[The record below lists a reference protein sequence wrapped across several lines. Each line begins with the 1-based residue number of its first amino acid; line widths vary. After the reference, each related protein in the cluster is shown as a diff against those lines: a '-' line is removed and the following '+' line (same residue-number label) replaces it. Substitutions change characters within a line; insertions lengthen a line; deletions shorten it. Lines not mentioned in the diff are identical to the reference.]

1 MNILKSSTKLP
12 LIDISIVTY
21 NSSKWLDK
29 FFSSL
34 LNQVYPTQLI
44 NILLTDNNS
53 TDDTIKLCYSSLE
66 KYSNYFNS
74 FKIFERSNLG
84 FGCGHNHNLSEGN
97 ADYFLVSNVDL
108 EFSPD
113 AIFEAVNTAIS
124 DDNDVASWEFRQKPF
139 EHPKYYNPVS
149 LETYWS
155 AHACTLFRRSAL
167 EYVKGYEEKIFLYG
181 EDVELSYRLRDNG
194 FRIKYCPSAVCWHYT
209 YEYANQLK
217 RLQFLGST
225 LANSYI
231 RLRYGS
237 LKQIAAIPFMYLKL
251 LLSPPC
257 IENQRSALLEN
268 IYKILQNCLYFLST
282 RKRSKK
288 LFPINKWDYGLM
300 RDGAFYSYPQQVITS
315 LPLVSVIIR
324 TYKGR
329 LPYLKEA
336 VISVLNQTYSNIEIL
351 VVEDG
356 SNEAENYIEQIHRIS
371 KLKVVYKEEPK
382 RGRCHTGNVGLSLAT
397 GKFIVFLD
405 DDDLFFA
412 DHIEVLINELL
423 AHPEVSATY
432 SISWKVSTK
441 LVSLDPLIY
450 IEVSYQTIYR
460 QKFSKLLMLH
470 HNYIPIQSILFDR
483 KLYERYGGFDESL
496 ENLEDWNLWTRYC
509 LNNDFLLIEKT
520 TSMYRVP
527 DSLNQ
532 LISRKQLLDSY
543 YNLAV
548 EKQKE
553 LKLTVT
559 SQEVINFYQDMVNY
573 QNMFN
578 YERIKVSN
586 KSKLKSFIFK
596 YDFLKKIYF
605 FLSVVTKNK
614 K

>member
-1 MNILKSSTKLP
+1 LNILKSSAELP

-21 NSSKWLDK
+21 NSNKWLDK
-29 FFSSL
+29 FFASL
-34 LNQVYPTQLI
+34 LKQVYPTKLI
-44 NILLTDNNS
+44 NILLTDNQS
-53 TDDTIKLCYSSLE
+53 TDDTIKSCYLYLE
-66 KYSNYFNS
+66 KYSNDFNS

-84 FGCGHNHNLSEGN
+84 FGCGHNYNLREGN

-113 AIFEAVNTAIS
+113 AIFEAVNIAIS

-217 RLQFLGST
+217 KLQFLGSI

-257 IENQRSALLEN
+257 IDNQRYALLEN
-268 IYKILQNCLYFLST
+268 IYKILQNCLYFLRT
-282 RKRSKK
+282 RKKSNK
-288 LFPINKWDYGLM
+288 LFPINNCDYGLM
-300 RDGAFYSYPQQVITS
+300 RDGAFYSYPQQVITL

-336 VISVLNQTYSNIEIL
+336 ITSVLNQTYSNIEIV

-356 SNEAENYIEQIHRIS
+356 SNEAKNYIKQIENIS
-371 KLKVVYKEEPK
+371 KLKIVYKDEPK

-412 DHIEVLINELL
+412 DHIEVLTNELL
-423 AHPEVSATY
+423 AHPEVAATY
-432 SISWKVSTK
+432 SISWEVSTK
-441 LVSLDPLIY
+441 LISLDPLIY
-450 IEVSYQTIYR
+450 IEVLHQTIYR
-460 QKFSKLLMLH
+460 QRFSRLLMFH

-483 KLYERYGGFDESL
+483 KLYDSYGGFDESL
-496 ENLEDWNLWTRYC
+496 DNLEDWNLWTRYC
-509 LNNDFLLIEKT
+509 LNDDFLLIEKT
-520 TSMYRVP
+520 TSIYRIP
-527 DSLNQ
+527 SSFNE
-532 LISRKQLLDSY
+532 LISRKESLDSY
-543 YNLAV
+543 YDLAV
-548 EKQKE
+548 ERQKE

-559 SQEVINFYQDMVNY
+559 SQELMDFYQEMLNY
-573 QNMFN
+573 QNMFKAKLIN
-578 YERIKVSN
+578 SSN
-586 KSKLKSFIFK
+586 KSKLKSFLFK
-596 YDFLKKIYF
+596 YNLLKKLWF
-605 FLSVVTKNK
+605 FLSTVK
-614 K
+614 KKY